1 LVELGVFGPPFLNYL
16 ITTIVG
22 IIIMNPQEYKLTI
35 KQYDNDVTDIQ
46 FIDNKGRVVEIKGRS
61 DLLLEWLKA
70 MAKGYRG

>member
-1 LVELGVFGPPFLNYL
+1 
-16 ITTIVG
+16 
-22 IIIMNPQEYKLTI
+22 MNPQEYKLTI